1 MKIITDTQKITDPNN
16 FGEMLRNY
24 CFINDGYEDIHCKYR
39 EDKKQI
45 GCYETF
51 ELRPEFK
58 EQSLDTEVGQYAQEH
73 LIGTEESF
81 RKDAAEYDWDEA
93 GLNEAL
99 EFMRSESDRI
109 NVHYDGNILVA
120 WYWDGDGTLLFRE
133 GDKAAINHDCKKDYE
148 WEWIKE

>member
-73 LIGTEESF
+73 LIGTEEFIMMEIFSW
-81 RKDAAEYDWDEA
+81 RGTGMATERYY
-93 GLNEAL
+93 
-99 EFMRSESDRI
+99 SEKEIKQRLIMIVKRI
-109 NVHYDGNILVA
+109 MNGN
-120 WYWDGDGTLLFRE
+120 G
-133 GDKAAINHDCKKDYE
+133 
-148 WEWIKE
+148 